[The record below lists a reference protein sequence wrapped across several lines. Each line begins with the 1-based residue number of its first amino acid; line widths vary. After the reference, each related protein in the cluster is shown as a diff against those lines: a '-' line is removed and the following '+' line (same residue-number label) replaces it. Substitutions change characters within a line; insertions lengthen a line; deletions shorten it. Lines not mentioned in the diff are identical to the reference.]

1 MKEVVNLE
9 TIILVREVKEV
20 KDLEEETLETKV
32 LGAIK
37 DLEGIKVSVVI
48 KGLGEIKDLE
58 ETKVDLVETKALEEV
73 IKVVLEIKFQ

>member
-20 KDLEEETLETKV
+20 KDLEEEETLETKV

-58 ETKVDLVETKALEEV
+58 ETKVDLVETKVLEV
-73 IKVVLEIKFQ
+73 IKVVLETKFQ